1 MKLLKDESGQT
12 LVLMACF
19 MGIIAL
25 GFLALAIDVGYFFQ
39 QKRMAQAAADAAAIA
54 AAEEIGS
61 GNSANAQSVA
71 NAIAKMNGMDTTL
84 AKNPAVVQL
93 NTPPSTGSYSGNSSY
108 TEVIVT
114 KPISALFLGAFNS
127 NRNTMTVVARAV
139 GGGSLSSPDCVCLEA
154 SSGVGLSLDNGSTI
168 DASNLGI
175 SIDSSSSDAVFVT
188 QGASITAAALG
199 TVSTTW
205 NNSSNLSNNV
215 TQGGSISGV
224 THQIDGI
231 TPCAPM
237 LTAPTLPGGIT
248 CYPDPV
254 DGYIASNN
262 YTGIYTLPVAG
273 ETAVNGT
280 ICYQSLSTADAKS
293 VTFTPGYVYYIQG
306 DLADG
311 GGAPVT
317 GNGIEFYVGGNVQM
331 GNGVTTNLSPLSVS
345 GVQQPLFYIAGTQ
358 VTIAGGN
365 SSNYS
370 GLVYAPNAAVLLNNG
385 STTNSSMGLVAQTL
399 SMAGGGK
406 LSCTASQNLGT
417 VNISSSA
424 KVME

>member
-1 MKLLKDESGQT
+1 MKLLRDESGQT

-39 QKRMAQAAADAAAIA
+39 EKRMAQGAADAAAIA

-93 NTPPSTGSYSGNSSY
+93 NTPPSSGSYSGNSSY

-114 KPISALFLGAFNS
+114 KPISALFLGAFNP

-139 GGGSLSSPDCVCLEA
+139 GGGSVSSPDCACLEGT
-154 SSGVGLSLDNGSTI
+154 SGQGLYLSNGSTI
-168 DASNLGI
+168 DAANLGI
-175 SIDSSSSDAVFVT
+175 SIDSSGSNAVYVT
-188 QGASITAAALG
+188 GGSSITAAALG

-205 NNSSNLSNNV
+205 NNASNLSNNV
-215 TQGGSISGV
+215 TQGGSLSGV

-231 TPCAPM
+231 TPCGPT
-237 LTAPTLPGGIT
+237 LTAPKLPAGIT

-254 DGYIASNN
+254 DGYVASNN
-262 YTGIYTLPVAG
+262 YTGVWTLPVAG
-273 ETAVNGT
+273 ETAVNST
-280 ICYQSLSTADAKS
+280 ICYQSLSTANAKS

-306 DLADG
+306 NLGDG

-345 GVQQPLFYIAGTQ
+345 GVQQPLMYVAGTQ
-358 VTIAGGN
+358 ATIAGGN
-365 SSNYS
+365 NSNYS
-370 GLVYAPNAAVLLNNG
+370 GLIYAPNAAILLNNG
-385 STTNSSMGLVAQTL
+385 STTNTDIGIVGQSLTMQ
-399 SMAGGGK
+399 GGGK

-417 VNISSSA
+417 VNISSTA